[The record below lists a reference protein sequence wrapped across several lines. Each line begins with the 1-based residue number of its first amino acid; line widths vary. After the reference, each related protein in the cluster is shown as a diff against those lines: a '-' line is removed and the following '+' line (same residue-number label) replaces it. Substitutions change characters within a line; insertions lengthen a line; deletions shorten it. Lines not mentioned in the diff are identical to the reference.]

1 MERNMELVLRI
12 LRGVNTSKGNLGAG
26 FTYAVAPEHE
36 HIIKQPNIVLLTAD
50 VCPDAET
57 LYYHIDIMEQA
68 GLIEITRGGYNGY
81 PACRLTWNGNDFL
94 QKIDQEGVM
103 DHVEAKLGSR
113 WMALS
118 LDVMTTAFTEA
129 AKQLALKAVL

>member
-12 LRGVNTSKGNLGAG
+12 LRGVNTSKGDLGAG
-26 FTYAVAPEHE
+26 FTYVVAPEYE
-36 HIIKQPNIVLLTAD
+36 HIIKQPNSVMLTAD

-57 LYYHIDIMEQA
+57 LYYHIAIMEQA
-68 GLIEITRGGYNGY
+68 DLIMTTRGGYGGY

-94 QKIDQEGVM
+94 HNIDQEGVM

-113 WMALS
+113 WLGLS
-118 LDVMTTAFTEA
+118 LDVMTTVIKEV

>member
-12 LRGVNTSKGNLGAG
+12 LRGVNTSKGNLVAG
-26 FTYAVAPEHE
+26 FTYAVAPGHE

-50 VCPDAET
+50 VRPDAET

-68 GLIEITRGGYNGY
+68 GLIETTRGGYNGY

-94 QKIDQEGVM
+94 QKIDQKGVM

-113 WMALS
+113 WMRLS
-118 LDVMTTAFTEA
+118 LDVMATVFAGA